1 VKAYFRNV
9 EDQIKDWEGVNS
21 VGEERE
27 GETHRT
33 GRVGFSA
40 ASQS

>member
-1 VKAYFRNV
+1 MKAYFRNV

-27 GETHRT
+27 GEKH
-33 GRVGFSA
+33 
-40 ASQS
+40 